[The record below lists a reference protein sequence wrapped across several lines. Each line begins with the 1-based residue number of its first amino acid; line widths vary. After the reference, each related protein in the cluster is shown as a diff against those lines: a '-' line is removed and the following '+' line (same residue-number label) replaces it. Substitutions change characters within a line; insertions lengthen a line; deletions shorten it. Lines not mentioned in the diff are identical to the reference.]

1 METKKKLKNDNR
13 LLGLAL
19 GIVVPILTFIL
30 FYLYRN
36 PVSFKIFYDQ
46 VLTVNVISRL
56 VSLCVIPN
64 LLVFFIFIWTN
75 RYKSA
80 YGVIAATFVYA
91 IVVLILTQL

>member
-1 METKKKLKNDNR
+1 METKSRTKYDNR
-13 LLGLAL
+13 LLGLSL
-19 GIVVPILTFIL
+19 GIIVPIITFIL

-36 PVSFKIFYDQ
+36 PVSFKLFYDQ
-46 VLTVNVISRL
+46 VLTINIISRL

-80 YGVIAATFVYA
+80 HGVIGATFVFA
-91 IVVLILTQL
+91 IVVLILTQI

>member
-1 METKKKLKNDNR
+1 METKSKIKYDNR
-13 LLGLAL
+13 LLGLSL
-19 GIVVPILTFIL
+19 GIIVPIVTFII

-36 PVSFKIFYDQ
+36 PVSFKLFYDQ
-46 VLTVNVISRL
+46 VLTINIISRL

-80 YGVIAATFVYA
+80 HGVIGATFVFA
-91 IVVLILTQL
+91 IVVLILTQI

>member
-1 METKKKLKNDNR
+1 MQNSKKITYDKR
-13 LLGLAL
+13 LTGFTI
-19 GIVVPILTFIL
+19 GIIFPIIVLVL

-36 PVSFKIFYDQ
+36 PQSFSLFYEQ
-46 VLTVNVISRL
+46 MLSINIISRL

-80 YGVIAATFVYA
+80 YGVIGATFIYA
-91 IVVLILTQL
+91 LVVLILTQV